1 MKKILSVFVAAA
13 MMASMTGISL
23 ARDEAKDITVDVT
36 TGLYTYD
43 AEDNTVTH
51 IDGVVEPGEDIYIG
65 VVANDVDGVPTANDF
80 DNYRVTATWDYG
92 SKFVSKPEITTIKV
106 GSDRIAVIKLDG
118 RGDVGTKGEDVV
130 GTIKI
135 AGKSGALVNGEDEL
149 TLAVEFTYAWGETEG
164 DGYIDASTPVVYFDG
179 VGGETTL
186 EFDGDIEFVVDVTS
200 QDDMFIKMDTNVVH
214 ALIDAHPDAN
224 LDFINFEGTP
234 TFNKTGTVYIPADD
248 EGYIYSR
255 VGNEL
260 TLIEEAWDEDE
271 GAYVFK
277 TRTLGDWVISDV
289 ELDLDEVDEPETS
302 KPESKPE
309 TSKPEGGNSSVKP
322 NPDTGDKYNPDTG
335 R

>member
-51 IDGVVEPGEDIYIG
+51 VDGDVEPGEDIYIG
-65 VVANDVDGVPTANDF
+65 VVANDVDGTPTADDF

-106 GSDRIAVIKLDG
+106 GSDRIAVIKLDA
-118 RGDVGTKGEDVV
+118 RGSVGTKAQDVV

-135 AGKSGALVNGEDEL
+135 TGKSGALVNGEDEL
-149 TLAVEFTYAWGETEG
+149 TLPIEFTYAWGETEG

-179 VGGETTL
+179 IDGEATL

-214 ALIDAHPDAN
+214 SLIDAYPDAN

-260 TLIEEAWDEDE
+260 TLIKDAWDEDE

-277 TRTLGDWVISDV
+277 TRTLGDWVISDTK
-289 ELDLDEVDEPETS
+289 LDLDEVAEPETS